1 LFFCVANYL
10 EGAELCKTNSDRLQ
24 TTARIILRDSDGTDS
39 FALFLYYIAYE
50 EIAKAVFCLF
60 VHKGYVS
67 EEFISQVFERHHP
80 KIALFEEIF
89 RSFVYKDGTVHL
101 DGRPLGEIS
110 LRDIIRIHLEKIHEH
125 RRTTMEFLYVDK
137 NAEWKVPQVEIPD
150 IESKEREIQSKIYAL
165 NLIFEV
171 VNTVLENVDTQADN
185 FQFYENSDGNFTLQ
199 YDQI

>member
-1 LFFCVANYL
+1 MVNYL
-10 EGAELCKTNSDRLQ
+10 EGAELCETNSDRLQ

-50 EIAKAVFCLF
+50 EIAKAIFCLF
-60 VHKGYVS
+60 VHKGYVT

-89 RSFVYKDGTVHL
+89 RSFAYRDGTVHL

-110 LRDIIRIHLEKIHEH
+110 LGDIIKIHLEKIREH
-125 RRTTMEFLYVDK
+125 RRTTMDFLYVDK
-137 NAEWKVPQVEIPD
+137 NEEWKVPQVEIPD
-150 IESKEREIQSKIYAL
+150 IETKEKEIQSKIHAL
-165 NLIFEV
+165 NLIFEFV
-171 VNTVLENVDTQADN
+171 KTDLEKVDTQVDN
-185 FQFYENSDGNFTLQ
+185 FKFYENSNGTFTLQ